1 MNKIYFTADD
11 VSQMLGVSRGQAYK
25 IIKKLN
31 EELEKKNILWLLV
44 KCQRNIFQRDIMAEL
59 WRRCKMAYFKR
70 NPNGKW
76 FVQFRFRD
84 CTGQPVESKKVVLIG
99 KETLRLGWKNTYLR
113 CKLERK
119 SQ

>member
-1 MNKIYFTADD
+1 MNKIYFTSDD

-25 IIKKLN
+25 IIKRLN
-31 EELEKKNILWLLV
+31 EELEKKKYIV
-44 KCQRNIFQRDIMAEL
+44 VAGKVP
-59 WRRCKMAYFKR
+59 KKYFSER
-70 NPNGKW
+70 YYGG
-76 FVQFRFRD
+76 VM
-84 CTGQPVESKKVVLIG
+84 EEMVLIG